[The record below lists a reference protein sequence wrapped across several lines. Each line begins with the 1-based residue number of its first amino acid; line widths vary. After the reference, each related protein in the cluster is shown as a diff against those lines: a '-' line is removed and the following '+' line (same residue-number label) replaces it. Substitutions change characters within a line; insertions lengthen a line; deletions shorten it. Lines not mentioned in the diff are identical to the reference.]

1 VHPSPSPGGANFSI
15 MMECTPESGL
25 CHSVCTLGILPK
37 QIRSRKEDKN
47 ANTICVEVKCDE
59 DLFLKIKSVP
69 IIKGAELLLLKFKKH
84 SPEQLY
90 AFFFKGKEKGER
102 VNLKICTTI

>member
-1 VHPSPSPGGANFSI
+1 VGVHPLPSPGWANFSI
-15 MMECTPESGL
+15 TMECTPESGH

-37 QIRSRKEDKN
+37 QIRRRKEDKN

-69 IIKGAELLLLKFKKH
+69 IIKGAELLL
-84 SPEQLY
+84 
-90 AFFFKGKEKGER
+90 
-102 VNLKICTTI
+102 